1 MTNALR
7 ILGLLALV
15 LPLLACETLRNERD
29 DGSGGGRRDRP
40 AEAERETREDVWRI
54 RSKNANGAVLYTVV
68 GDELRR
74 GGPGG
79 DAVFV
84 RVGHQIRRAGP
95 DGKHYLHVRDGEVR
109 EKDGQGEVVLYFDD
123 REIRR
128 TPDPASEVL
137 FVWRGSDIW
146 RGSTDGPRALY
157 VDRGTPRWAVACAL
171 KGMY

>member
-1 MTNALR
+1 MTNVLR
-7 ILGLLALV
+7 LLALV
-15 LPLLACETLRNERD
+15 TLVLPLIACETLRNERD
-29 DGSGGGRRDRP
+29 DDGDRERRIARKVQRD
-40 AEAERETREDVWRI
+40 TREDVWRI
-54 RSKNANGAVLYTVV
+54 RSRNANGAVLYAVV

-74 GGPGG
+74 GGAGG

-84 RVGHQIRRAGP
+84 RVGHQVRRGGA
-95 DGKHYLHVRDGEVR
+95 DGKRYLHIKGGEVR
-109 EKDGQGEVVLYFDD
+109 EKDAQGDVVLYFDD

-128 TPDPASEVL
+128 APAPDSEVL
-137 FVWRGSDIW
+137 FVWRGTDIW